1 MKLTNLKP
9 ADYNPRI
16 ITDEQ
21 LERLKKSLAEF
32 GDLSGIVFNRRT
44 GHLVGGHQR
53 LKCLPADAKI
63 EKKDLKEK
71 TKTGTVAQGF
81 IIFDGGEKHTYRE
94 VDWDEATEKM
104 ANIAANKHGGEWDD
118 DKLGELLKELS
129 EMPVFDIDLIG
140 FETNELNNIL
150 ASLNE
155 RLTDPDDVPELPET
169 KPITKTGDL
178 YILGE
183 HRLLCGDT
191 TKKED
196 LERLMDGKK
205 ADMVFTDPPYGVKYA
220 EKNKYLNAI
229 APGNRIQTPIKN
241 DHKTIDDIRD
251 SVIYPSFCNLRFAL
265 KNDGVYYITSPQG
278 GDLLMMMMM
287 MIEKSGLKLRHM
299 LIWVKNNHV
308 LGRTDY
314 NYKHE
319 PIFYGW
325 NEKHHYYGNGE
336 HQFSTWEINKPHKSD
351 LHPTMKPVALIV
363 NALQN
368 STQRDEICLDLF
380 LGSGSTLIACEKTN
394 RICYGME
401 IDPHYCDVIVT
412 RYCKYTGINKVNKN
426 GKEIKWGYS

>member
-205 ADMVFTDPPYGVKYA
+205 ADMVFTDPPYGVSIVSTNKSKGSIGFGGQLGFVGADGIVPVNAYTFIKGDDTTETAKLIYNYA
-220 EKNKYLNAI
+220 VTNGIKKIILWGGNYYTDFCPPTSCWLIWDKRGNIPSNNFADCEI
-229 APGNRIQTPIKN
+229 AWSNMKSPSRIYKQIW
-241 DHKTIDDIRD
+241 
-251 SVIYPSFCNLRFAL
+251 
-265 KNDGVYYITSPQG
+265 
-278 GDLLMMMMM
+278 
-287 MIEKSGLKLRHM
+287 SGLLREGDRKTEG
-299 LIWVKNNHV
+299 LK
-308 LGRTDY
+308 RC
-314 NYKHE
+314 
-319 PIFYGW
+319 
-325 NEKHHYYGNGE
+325 
-336 HQFSTWEINKPHKSD
+336 
-351 LHPTMKPVALIV
+351 HPTQKPVGLAIWCFE
-363 NALQN
+363 NY
-368 STQRDEICLDLF
+368 SKREDIILDLF
-380 LGSGSTLIACEKTN
+380 LGSGSTLIACEKTG
-394 RICYGME
+394 RVCYGME
-401 IDPHYCDVIVT
+401 IDPVYCDVIVQRWEKFTGKTAVLET
-412 RYCKYTGINKVNKN
+412 RQEPILVKN
-426 GKEIKWGYS
+426 